1 MTYFGAV
8 VHDTCVV
15 VGHIVCVDLCCFVP
29 PKVVF
34 LVSFDV
40 IGIDGYIIITVW
52 PCVLVEN
59 SQSMHELMN
68 HYFFLK

>member
-1 MTYFGAV
+1 M
-8 VHDTCVV
+8 HDTRVV
-15 VGHIVCVDLCCFVP
+15 IWHIVSVDLCCFVP

-34 LVSFDV
+34 LVSLDV

-52 PCVLVEN
+52 SCVLMEH